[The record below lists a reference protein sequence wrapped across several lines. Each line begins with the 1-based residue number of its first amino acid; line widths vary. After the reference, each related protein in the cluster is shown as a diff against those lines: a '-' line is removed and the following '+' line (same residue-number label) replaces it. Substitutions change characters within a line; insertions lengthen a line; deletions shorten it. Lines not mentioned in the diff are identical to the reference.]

1 MVVTVMKTSFE
12 RLKPKVI
19 NYRDSKSFQN
29 KLFQEELLFELS
41 NSTLEENANGLEEF
55 TEMCQKTLN
64 HHAPAKQKFV
74 RGNHL
79 PFINKTLSKAI
90 MHRNKF
96 RNKYLRNKTDENKG
110 KYTKQRNY
118 CASPLRKSKREY
130 CSSLDVKNITD
141 NKTFWKIVKPFLP
154 DKVTPTQKITNRK

>member
-19 NYRDSKSFQN
+19 NYRDYKSFEN
-29 KLFQEELLFELS
+29 KLFREELLSELS

-110 KYTKQRNY
+110 RYKKQRNY
-118 CASPLRKSKREY
+118 CVSLLRKSKREY
-130 CSSLDVKNITD
+130 YGNLDVKNITD
-141 NKTFWKIVKPFLP
+141 NKTFWKIVKPLLS